1 MENKSYLVDNL
12 SEINKKEC
20 SKCMERKKNKP
31 KFEFIIF
38 KNDRLHY
45 KCKECGKKCTKS
57 INGLIKKFL
66 RIYQFCNGDLSKFV
80 LLLRKGFYPYE
91 YMDIWERF
99 GETSLPD
106 KKAFYSELNLK
117 DITNKDYEHAQKVWQ
132 VFEIKNLD
140 EYHDLYVQSNTLL
153 HRAVFENFRDKCIE
167 IYELDPAHFLSPPRL
182 AWEACIK
189 KTKVNLELL
198 TDIDMLLMVEKGIRG
213 GICEA
218 IHRHAKANNKYMK
231 NFNKDM
237 ISSYL
242 TYLDASSLYGW
253 AMSQKRPINGFK
265 WVKSCQ
271 DLMRDL

>member
-1 MENKSYLVDNL
+1 
-12 SEINKKEC
+12 
-20 SKCMERKKNKP
+20 MERKKNKP

-189 KTKVNLELL
+189 KTKVNL
-198 TDIDMLLMVEKGIRG
+198 
-213 GICEA
+213 
-218 IHRHAKANNKYMK
+218 
-231 NFNKDM
+231 
-237 ISSYL
+237 
-242 TYLDASSLYGW
+242 
-253 AMSQKRPINGFK
+253 
-265 WVKSCQ
+265 
-271 DLMRDL
+271 